1 MNDNLENNLGD
12 SGVSENSVNGL
23 NTSQP
28 NEMVNGNTSQHKS
41 NGN

>member
-28 NEMVNGNTSQHKS
+28 NEMVMKILAHKMWR
-41 NGN
+41 N